1 MRDPTLLL
9 AKLAILLAPAMA
21 CGADLAKGLGAYDVG
36 DYETS
41 LAECQPLAEEG
52 NAAAQF
58 CVGRLYANGFG
69 VAMDDDLALNWYGQA
84 AAQGHSEAQYNLG
97 IMHANGWGVDMNDVE
112 AGKFYKLAADQ
123 GYIPAIKSYGSL
135 CHSGMG
141 VEQNIVE
148 AYMWFDIAAQ
158 LGDLNSEFKRD
169 QVGEELSAE
178 DLLKAQQM
186 TKRWLNARR
195 E

>member
-9 AKLAILLAPAMA
+9 AKLVILLAPAMV

-52 NAAAQF
+52 NAVAQF

-84 AAQGHSEAQYNLG
+84 AAQGYSEAQYNLG
-97 IMHANGWGVDMNDVE
+97 IMHANGWGVEMNDDE
-112 AGKFYKLAADQ
+112 AGRYYKLAADQ
-123 GYIPAIKSYGSL
+123 GYIPAIKSFASL
-135 CHSGMG
+135 CHSGIG

-178 DLLKAQQM
+178 ELLEAQQM